1 MIHFVVG
8 TRAQLLKLAPVM
20 VECRRRGLAWRW
32 VYSAQHRETF
42 EQLLA
47 TFELP
52 PPDYVLVRW
61 DDEARSV
68 ASMGRWFARM
78 TLATMRPRRAL
89 AGLIGP
95 RHVVVTHGDTFTT
108 WFGALL
114 GKLTRTPV
122 LHVES
127 GLRSFNLR
135 KPFPEELNRIITFRL
150 ANLYACQDAEAIA
163 NLKRR
168 KGFKFNT
175 HGNTQIDT
183 LRFGL
188 ANSDRVEV
196 DVPEGD
202 YAVVTLHRYEN
213 IFDAE
218 RFTRIV
224 SLLRRIADDVQLI
237 FIQHPA
243 TRLQLE
249 KLGLLEQ
256 LTSHRRIHMLAPPRI
271 PAVHQGR
278 PRCRVRR
285 HRRRREPTGARVPR
299 KTDVDLPRR
308 GRAAGGNRRDRSRL
322 TTRPCGRGRLSRAL
336 PRLRASGVAAGH
348 LAHRD
353 HRGRSRAAR
362 LRTFLTQV
370 LVRLHVEPHRE
381 QREEDRERHH
391 QRNEDR
397 RCRRSAG
404 CRRSAPRPRSCRAR
418 VRSGS

>member
-78 TLATMRPRRAL
+78 TLATMRPRLAL

-256 LTSHRRIHMLAPPRI
+256 LTSHGQIHM
-271 PAVHQGR
+271 R
-278 PRCRVRR
+278 PRLEYLPFIKAVR
-285 HRRRREPTGARVPR
+285 GAEFVV
-299 KTDVDLPRR
+299 TD
-308 GRAAGGNRRDRSRL
+308 GGGNQLELAFLGKPTLIFRDE
-322 TTRPCGRGRLSRAL
+322 
-336 PRLRASGVAAGH
+336 V
-348 LAHRD
+348 
-353 HRGRSRAAR
+353 
-362 LRTFLTQV
+362 
-370 LVRLHVEPHRE
+370 E
-381 QREEDRERHH
+381 QREGIGETAVVSRLDPAVVDDFLGRYHDFERPVSLPDTSPTEIIVDVLE
-391 QRNEDR
+391 QRGFG
-397 RCRRSAG
+397 RS
-404 CRRSAPRPRSCRAR
+404 
-418 VRSGS
+418 